1 MNENETHPQQ
11 DHDEPEMDTG
21 VAALMAVFLL
31 MIVMLGLLAF
41 WPYTKQYIPGL
52 ADPTQVQILG
62 PVERVSFVGGFGTRT
77 QVEVGTSVLLLPGP
91 VEIGRGV
98 LVERRVSV
106 IDDLL
111 CVVGTQHCHEILSR

>member
-1 MNENETHPQQ
+1 MNENETNPQQ
-11 DHDEPEMDTG
+11 ENNEPEMDTDVFG
-21 VAALMAVFLL
+21 LLIVFLL
-31 MIVMLGLLAF
+31 IFVMLGLLAF

-77 QVEVGTSVLLLPGP
+77 QVEVGASVLLLPGP

-98 LVERRVSV
+98 PVERRVSV
-106 IDDLL
+106 IDDRL
-111 CVVGTQHCHEILSR
+111 CVVGTEHCHEILSR

>member
-1 MNENETHPQQ
+1 MNENETNPQQ
-11 DHDEPEMDTG
+11 DNDEPEMDTSVFG
-21 VAALMAVFLL
+21 LLIVFLL
-31 MIVMLGLLAF
+31 IFVMLGLLAF

-98 LVERRVSV
+98 PVERRVSV
-106 IDDLL
+106 IDDRL
-111 CVVGTQHCHEILSR
+111 CVVGTQRCHEILSR

>member
-21 VAALMAVFLL
+21 VFGLLIAFLL
-31 MIVMLGLLAF
+31 IFVMLGLLAF

-62 PVERVSFVGGFGTRT
+62 PVERVSFVGGVATRT
-77 QVEVGTSVLLLPGP
+77 QVEVGASVLLLRGP

-98 LVERRVSV
+98 PVERRVSV
-106 IDDLL
+106 IDDQL
-111 CVVGTQHCHEILSR
+111 CVVGTQRCHEILSR